1 MLTSR
6 RSIRIEWGDCDPANI
21 VFFPRY
27 FCWFDASTAN
37 HFTSAGV
44 PKPVFIRRYDVVGWP
59 IVDARATFHVPS
71 KHGDEVTIETRI
83 TRFGRSSFDVEH
95 RLMRGDVLAVEG
107 FEKRVLVAEDG
118 RWRWHDA
125 CPDARRGESRSFG
138 MPGDA
143 SALVDRTPS
152 PRDAPVPFG
161 GLHVPSWN
169 TRR

>member
-1 MLTSR
+1 MTVLTSR

-37 HFTSAGV
+37 HFTSAGF
-44 PKPVFIRRYDVVGWP
+44 PKPVFIKRYDVVGWP
-59 IVDARATFHVPS
+59 IVDVRATFHVPS

-107 FEKRVLVAEDG
+107 FEKRVLVARTDDG
-118 RWRWHDA
+118 D
-125 CPDARRGESRSFG
+125 G
-138 MPGDA
+138 MK
-143 SALVDRTPS
+143 
-152 PRDAPVPFG
+152 PVP
-161 GLHVPSWN
+161 VPEEVVAVFQEA
-169 TRR
+169 R